1 MLAALAGLVAP
12 FLPNMTLGTIVG
24 AAAGTLAILAVALLV
39 LGTRHRL
46 QRSGMRAALAAC
58 GGAEARPT
66 ILTDGRGTVLWENR
80 SGSEGLFA
88 RLAEA
93 LADPEEVIEQLRRG
107 ALTKGVASRQISAA
121 TDTRLSVRRVDG
133 SNLLWQIEVPIE
145 REVSALLERNSTLDF
160 DALPVPLIEIEEGG
174 IVSVANSAARQLLQ
188 IDEEERVEL
197 YRLVEGLGR
206 PISDWVDDAF
216 DGRTIQKPEVV
227 RAVRPAEDRFVQ
239 ITLDT
244 IARPGG
250 TRLMGV
256 MNDATELKTLE
267 AQFVQSQKMEA
278 IGQLAG
284 GVAHDFNNLL
294 TAITGHCDLLL
305 LRHDPGD
312 PDFSDLDQINQ
323 NANRAAGLVRQLLA
337 YSRKQNLRPE
347 QIDLRA
353 SLSELTHLLDRLVGE
368 RVTLS
373 FHHRQDLKKVRADRQ
388 QFEQVIMNL
397 VVNARDAMPGGGEIR
412 IETDMEKLAAPLS
425 RNRVEVPAGNYVV
438 VRVIDQGTGIPPD
451 RIDKI
456 FEPFYTTK
464 RPGEGTGLGLSTA
477 YGIVKQSGG
486 YIFADST
493 TGAGTTFLL
502 YFPALDHTE
511 TDEVEA
517 EMEVAP
523 QPEAKP
529 GVVLLVEDESSVR
542 AFAAQA
548 LSLKGYTVIE
558 AEDAERALDILQ
570 DESLIV
576 DIFLT
581 DVIMPGRDGL
591 SWVLEALE
599 ARPETAVI
607 FMSGY
612 AEESFSQQH
621 ARLPDASFLPKPFS
635 LAELISMVASKM
647 SRD

>member
-1 MLAALAGLVAP
+1 M
-12 FLPNMTLGTIVG
+12 
-24 AAAGTLAILAVALLV
+24 
-39 LGTRHRL
+39 
-46 QRSGMRAALAAC
+46 
-58 GGAEARPT
+58 
-66 ILTDGRGTVLWENR
+66 
-80 SGSEGLFA
+80 
-88 RLAEA
+88 
-93 LADPEEVIEQLRRG
+93 
-107 ALTKGVASRQISAA
+107 
-121 TDTRLSVRRVDG
+121 DG
-133 SNLLWQIEVPIE
+133 SNLLWQIQMPIE
-145 REVSALLERNSTLDF
+145 REVGTLLERNSTLDF

-174 IVSVANSAARQLLQ
+174 IVSVANSAARQLLR

-206 PISDWVDDAF
+206 PVSDWVDDAF
-216 DGRTIQKPEVV
+216 LGRTIQKPEVV
-227 RAVRPAEDRFVQ
+227 RAVRPEEDTFVQ

-397 VVNARDAMPGGGEIR
+397 VVNARDAMPDGGEIR

-425 RNRVEVPAGNYVV
+425 RNRVEVPAGSYVV
-438 VRVIDQGTGIPPD
+438 VRVTDQGTGIPPD

-493 TGAGTTFLL
+493 AGAGTTFLL
-502 YFPALDHTE
+502 YFPALDHEE
-511 TDEVEA
+511 TVEA
-517 EMEVAP
+517 EVAEETAP
-523 QPEAKP
+523 QPEAQP

-542 AFAAQA
+542 AFAARA
-548 LSLKGYTVIE
+548 LGLKGYTVIE

-576 DIFLT
+576 DVFLT

-612 AEESFSQQH
+612 AVESFSEQH
-621 ARLPDASFLPKPFS
+621 ARVPEASFLPKPFS
-635 LAELISMVASKM
+635 LADLISMVASKM
-647 SRD
+647 SRP